1 MRLPLIH
8 AAVLTFVFASG
19 CTPAVG
25 LKHPTS
31 LTPQQVTR
39 LRTVDACRLASPH
52 KATPKARVTT
62 VERTVGHTSNWLEF
76 GRATVR
82 LSSGPQLLK
91 LREILRRFYRAVP
104 TTMLTSPLVMEV
116 DFIRRIGTPKTTAK
130 SQGSPAKL
138 RPLGWLTVR
147 SDHNIIVR
155 VGGATF
161 RLAYHPC
168 VGELL
173 FGSPPPAR
181 ERSTMSEKLHRIL

>member
-8 AAVLTFVFASG
+8 AAVLTCLSTLG

-25 LKHPTS
+25 LKQPKE
-31 LTPQQVTR
+31 LTPEEVTR
-39 LRTVDACRLASPH
+39 LRTLDACRLASPH
-52 KATPKARVTT
+52 RAKPKTRITT
-62 VERTVGHTSNWLEF
+62 VERTVGHTSNWLEL

-82 LSSGPQLLK
+82 IGKGPQLLK
-91 LREILRRFYRAVP
+91 LREILRRFYRRVP
-104 TTMLTSPLVMEV
+104 TPMLTSPLVMEV

-130 SQGSPAKL
+130 HRGNATKL
-138 RPLGWLTVR
+138 RPLGTLVVR
-147 SDHNIIVR
+147 CDHNIIVR

-161 RLAYHPC
+161 QLAYHPC

-181 ERSTMSEKLHRIL
+181 ERSTMTEKLHRFL